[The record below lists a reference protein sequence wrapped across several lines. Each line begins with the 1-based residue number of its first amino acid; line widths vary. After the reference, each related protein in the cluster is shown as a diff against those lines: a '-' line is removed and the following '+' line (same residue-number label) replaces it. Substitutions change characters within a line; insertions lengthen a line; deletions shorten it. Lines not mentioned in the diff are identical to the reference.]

1 MHNAIAFISGYLTGI
16 IMFRTITAFILLSF
30 SLPSFAGY
38 INHNFQM
45 QTADG
50 AKWDLNVEVNEFWKL
65 NREFTRDSAQ
75 LDGPANSN
83 GFDMTAAY
91 GAAIGDVYGIYDSIR
106 VDYAVD
112 FWSFAHNA
120 NSDLVALSFQT
131 VQGFPFQETSFY
143 WGKSGDDFQIVTH
156 GATLQAADTM
166 QHYANGAGYD
176 EGAGVPEPA
185 TAALLGLTLAGFGA
199 SRLLKRKI

>member
-1 MHNAIAFISGYLTGI
+1 
-16 IMFRTITAFILLSF
+16 MFRMITAFILF
-30 SLPSFAGY
+30 SLSVPSFAGY
-38 INHNFQM
+38 INHNFKM
-45 QTADG
+45 QTANG
-50 AKWDLNVEVNEFWKL
+50 AQWDLNVEINEFWKL

-83 GFDMTAAY
+83 GLDMTKAY
-91 GAAIGDVYGIYDSIR
+91 GAALGDVYGIFNSMR

-120 NSDLVALSFQT
+120 NSDLVSFSFQT
-131 VQGFPFQETSFY
+131 VQNVPSFSETSFY
-143 WGKSGDDFQIVTH
+143 WGKSGDDFQILTH

-166 QHYANGAGYD
+166 QHYANGPSFD
-176 EGAGVPEPA
+176 DGAGVPEPA

-199 SRLLKRKI
+199 SRYLKRKI